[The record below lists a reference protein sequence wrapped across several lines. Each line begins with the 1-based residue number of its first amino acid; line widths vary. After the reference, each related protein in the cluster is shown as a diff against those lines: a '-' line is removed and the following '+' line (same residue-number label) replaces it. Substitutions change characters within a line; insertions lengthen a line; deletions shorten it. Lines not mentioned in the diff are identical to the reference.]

1 MANQRLPISVLEA
14 RGKKHLTKTEI
25 AERTSAEV
33 RAAPL
38 KQIRAPEKLPEDLRR
53 DFLDIGKQL
62 NQLGIFCKL
71 DYDTLVRYLTAR
83 KFWQRAAEEI
93 TSAMEAGDQ
102 KAAEQWTNLQDK
114 YFKQCRGCARDLG
127 MTIGAR
133 CRLVI
138 PQREV
143 PEENPLD
150 ALLRRR
156 SDRRSSSPA

>member
-1 MANQRLPISVLEA
+1 MAGQRLPISVLET
-14 RGKKHLTKTEI
+14 RGKKHLTKAEI

-33 RAAPL
+33 RTAPL

-83 KFWQRAAEEI
+83 KFWQQAAEKI
-93 TSAMEAGDQ
+93 TAAMEAGDL

-114 YFKQCRGCARDLG
+114 YFKQCRGCASDLG

-138 PQREV
+138 PQREESEV
-143 PEENPLD
+143 NPLD
-150 ALLRRR
+150 ALLHRRMV
-156 SDRRSSSPA
+156 